1 MDILKFLFYIFI
13 FPGGLFSILISTI
26 IFGIDRKLVARMQRR
41 IGPPITQTFYDI
53 LKLFGKEVII
63 PKESNK
69 KIFILAPIIGLISI
83 LLIPPI
89 IPMFNNIFLSF
100 NSDIILIIYLLTIS
114 AIVLIVCGINSKSSY
129 GAIGASRE
137 GVLLLSLEFP
147 MVISILSVCIY
158 SAKISNESLSF
169 SLQSIVNNQ
178 TIYNNFLFS
187 PILIPA
193 AIAFLMVI
201 PGEAGVIPFDIAES
215 ETEICEGPLVEYS
228 GKYLA
233 ILKIMQMVKG
243 VVIVSLFVSLFLGGV
258 IKEKGIFGILIF
270 ILIMFLIIFLTIT
283 LVRTTFGRMKINQ
296 ALKFYWTFPTLVA
309 LISLILVTLI

>member
-1 MDILKFLFYIFI
+1 
-13 FPGGLFSILISTI
+13 
-26 IFGIDRKLVARMQRR
+26 
-41 IGPPITQTFYDI
+41 
-53 LKLFGKEVII
+53 
-63 PKESNK
+63 
-69 KIFILAPIIGLISI
+69 
-83 LLIPPI
+83 
-89 IPMFNNIFLSF
+89 
-100 NSDIILIIYLLTIS
+100 
-114 AIVLIVCGINSKSSY
+114 
-129 GAIGASRE
+129 
-137 GVLLLSLEFP
+137 

-258 IKEKGIFGILIF
+258 IKEKGILGILIF
-270 ILIMFLIIFLTIT
+270 ILMIFLTIFLTIT